1 MLLGDI
7 KESRF
12 FIFKFVT
19 TIAEFTD
26 YQLIAIDISADKF
39 PF

>member
-1 MLLGDI
+1 MFLGDI

-12 FIFKFVT
+12 FSFKIVK

-26 YQLIAIDISADKF
+26 YQLIAIDISADQF

>member
-1 MLLGDI
+1 MLFGGI

-12 FIFKFVT
+12 LSFGIVT
-19 TIAEFTD
+19 AIAEFTD
-26 YQLIAIDISADKF
+26 YQLIAIDISADQF